1 MNTMSRLMSAARE
14 MRTAQTVEEKP
25 RLDSAHH
32 RNKWLRRFYTGY
44 VTTPNSLL
52 AREHHRYR
60 GNHVPHQGIQECA
73 RRVRQ
78 MEG

>member
-44 VTTPNSLL
+44 TPYDNETLKDTG
-52 AREHHRYR
+52 R
-60 GNHVPHQGIQECA
+60 PHQGIQECA